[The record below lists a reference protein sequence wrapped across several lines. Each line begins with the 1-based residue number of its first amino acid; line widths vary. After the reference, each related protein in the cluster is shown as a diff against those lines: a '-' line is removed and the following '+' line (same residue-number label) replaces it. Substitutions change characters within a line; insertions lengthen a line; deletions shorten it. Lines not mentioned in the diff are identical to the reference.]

1 MSRRYKTKPGEEI
14 QQSLYSFDRTET
26 FVLVEDIGNNSYALS
41 FFPKPQPIPRSG
53 LAKRLF
59 PLTDSM
65 KITASRDE
73 RVGAWL
79 NGRTM
84 GKLDL
89 GNAVGMS
96 LYGESPTLKGA
107 IREAEN

>member
-1 MSRRYKTKPGEEI
+1 MSRRYKAKPGEEI

-41 FFPKPQPIPRSG
+41 FFPEPQTIPRSG

-65 KITASRDE
+65 KIAVLKDE
-73 RVGAWL
+73 GVGAWL
-79 NGRTM
+79 NGRTR
-84 GKLDL
+84 GKRDL
-89 GNAVGMS
+89 GNAVGIS
-96 LYGESPTLKGA
+96 LYKGSPTLEV
-107 IREAEN
+107 RTTRT